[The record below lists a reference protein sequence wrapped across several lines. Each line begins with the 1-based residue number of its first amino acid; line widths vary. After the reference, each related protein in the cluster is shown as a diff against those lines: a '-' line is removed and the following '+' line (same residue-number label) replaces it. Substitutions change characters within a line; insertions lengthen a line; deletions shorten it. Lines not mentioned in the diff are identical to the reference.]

1 MVIVRW
7 RWIGATLGCG
17 GLFAVGEIFPGVD
30 VKAEPV
36 QRDRL
41 DQAAL
46 DAGVDVEGGR
56 LEERTVLAVEHRVDL
71 ARASRPGR

>member
-17 GLFAVGEIFPGVD
+17 GSLSLAVGQVLPGVD
-30 VKAEPV
+30 VEAEPV

-46 DAGVDVEGGR
+46 DA
-56 LEERTVLAVEHRVDL
+56 TC
-71 ARASRPGR
+71 